1 MKNDNELLSFDY
13 SSILKLEEIDYW
25 IGNPAVELIS
35 GSLIFRESPD
45 FPTSTS
51 FSSILDILNNRKLIS
66 NVLLVLPI
74 PIQKNF
80 FEFVDFIQESQ
91 NEILEMRILKTSL
104 SKAYGILLC
113 FDGEEGAEKFYRSFL
128 GKRFNS
134 LEEEI
139 CLLKE
144 VINVHKCFNL

>member
-1 MKNDNELLSFDY
+1 MEDDNEFPPFDY
-13 SSILKLEEIDYW
+13 FSILKLEEIDYW

-35 GSLIFRESPD
+35 GSLIFRESQEFPA
-45 FPTSTS
+45 PTS
-51 FSSILDILNNRKLIS
+51 FAAILDVLKNRKLMS

-74 PIQKNF
+74 PIKKNF

-91 NEILEMRILKTSL
+91 NEILEMRILKTSI
-104 SKAYGILLC
+104 SKAYGVLLC

-144 VINVHKCFNL
+144 VVNVIIKCRT